1 MLNGSDLIFALN
13 LYYLMIATST
23 LEISSKAYRQNIK
36 YIRSEIGPD
45 AVISAVVKGNA
56 YGHGIPQMV
65 EIAEKAGIRHFSTF
79 SSDEALEVF
88 QHSKKKS
95 EIMILGMLYLEE
107 LEELIQK
114 GISFYVF
121 DFDRLNA
128 AISISKTTQLPAKIH
143 IEVETGFHR
152 TGFEWKDRE
161 NLATILLE
169 NSEAI
174 SLEGLC
180 THYAGAES
188 VSNFVRVKNQ
198 IATYHAFKEYFLG
211 QNLSFKKFHTACSA
225 ATLIFPE
232 TIMDMVRIGIAGY
245 GFWPTKETYFAKL
258 QDLPKNNKNPLRRL
272 ITWKSTVMSLKEV
285 KMGEFVGYGNSY
297 MALTNIKM
305 AIVPVGYAHGFS
317 RLLSNQGQV
326 LIQGQYC
333 QVVGTVTMNSI
344 AVNITKVKNVK
355 PGDEVILIGKQGGKE
370 ITVASFSES
379 TQQVNYELLTRLP
392 KDIPRKIIP

>member
-1 MLNGSDLIFALN
+1 ML
-13 LYYLMIATST
+13 ATST
-23 LEISSKAYRQNIK
+23 LEISAKAYRQNIS

-45 AVISAVVKGNA
+45 PVISAVVKGNA
-56 YGHGIPQMV
+56 YGHGIPQIV

-88 QHSKKKS
+88 QHSKKRS

-107 LEELIQK
+107 LEALIRK
-114 GISFYVF
+114 EISFYVF
-121 DFDRLNA
+121 DFDRLKA
-128 AISISKTTQLPAKIH
+128 AIAISKNIQMPAKIH

-152 TGFEWKDRE
+152 TGFEWKDRVE
-161 NLATILLE
+161 LATILLE
-169 NSEAI
+169 NRKAI

-188 VSNFVRVKNQ
+188 ISNFVRVKKQ
-198 IATYHAFKEYFLG
+198 ITTYHSFKDYFLAQG
-211 QNLSFKKFHTACSA
+211 LTFKKFHTACSA

-258 QDLPKNNKNPLRRL
+258 HELPKNNKNPLRRL

-285 KMGEFVGYGNSY
+285 KMGEFVGYGNSF
-297 MALTNIKM
+297 MALENMKM
-305 AIVPVGYAHGFS
+305 AIIPVGYGHGFS

-326 LIQGQYC
+326 LIQGKFC
-333 QVVGTVTMNSI
+333 QVVGTVTMNAI
-344 AVNITKVKNVK
+344 AVNISKVKSVK
-355 PGDEVILIGKQGGKE
+355 IGEEVILIGKQRGKE

>member
-1 MLNGSDLIFALN
+1 
-13 LYYLMIATST
+13 MIATSS
-23 LEISSKAYRQNIK
+23 LEIKSKAYRQNIK
-36 YIRSEIGPD
+36 YIRSEIGTHP
-45 AVISAVVKGNA
+45 VISAVVKGNA
-56 YGHGIPQMV
+56 YGHGIAQMV
-65 EIAEKAGIRHFSTF
+65 EIAEKARIRHFTTF

-88 QHSKKKS
+88 NHIKKGS

-107 LEELIQK
+107 MEELIRK

-121 DFDRLNA
+121 DFQRLEK
-128 AISISKTTQLPAKIH
+128 AISVSKSIQIPAKVH
-143 IEVETGFHR
+143 LEVETGFHR
-152 TGFEWKDRE
+152 TGFDWKDRE
-161 NLATILLE
+161 KVANILLGNLAD
-169 NSEAI
+169 I

-188 VSNFVRVKNQ
+188 VSNYVRVKNQ
-198 IATYHAFKEYFLG
+198 IVRYHEFKDFFTDKSLT
-211 QNLSFKKFHTACSA
+211 FKKYHTACSA
-225 ATLIFPE
+225 AALIFPE

-258 QDLPKNNKNPLRRL
+258 PSLPKNNKNPLKRL
-272 ITWKSTVMSLKEV
+272 ITWKSSVMSLKDV

-297 MALTNIKM
+297 MALTDIKL
-305 AIVPVGYAHGFS
+305 AIVPVGYGHGFS

-344 AVNITKVKNVK
+344 AVNITKVKNVS
-355 PGDEVILIGKQGGKE
+355 PGDEVILIGKQRRKE

-392 KDIPRKIIP
+392 KDIPRIIIP

>member
-1 MLNGSDLIFALN
+1 
-13 LYYLMIATST
+13 
-23 LEISSKAYRQNIK
+23 
-36 YIRSEIGPD
+36 
-45 AVISAVVKGNA
+45 
-56 YGHGIPQMV
+56 
-65 EIAEKAGIRHFSTF
+65 
-79 SSDEALEVF
+79 
-88 QHSKKKS
+88 
-95 EIMILGMLYLEE
+95 MILGMLYLEE
-107 LEELIQK
+107 LEELIRK

-121 DFDRLNA
+121 DFARLNA
-128 AISISKTTQLPAKIH
+128 AIAISKSIQIPAKIH

-152 TGFEWKDRE
+152 TGFDWKDRE
-161 NLATILLE
+161 DLASILIE
-169 NSEAI
+169 NSSFI

-188 VSNFVRVKNQ
+188 VSNFVRVKKQ
-198 IATYHAFKEYFLG
+198 IAAYHEFRDYFSAQGIIFKR
-211 QNLSFKKFHTACSA
+211 FHTACSA

-258 QDLPKNNKNPLRRL
+258 HDLPKNNKNPLRRL

-285 KMGEFVGYGNSY
+285 KMGEFVGYGNSF
-297 MALTNIKM
+297 MALGNMKM
-305 AIVPVGYAHGFS
+305 AIVPVGYGHGFS

-333 QVVGTVTMNSI
+333 QVVGTVTMNAI
-344 AVNITKVKNVK
+344 AVNISKVKSVK
-355 PGDEVILIGKQGGKE
+355 IGDEVILIGKQRGKE

-392 KDIPRKIIP
+392 KDIPREIIP